1 MIAAKLSLWKVYIGH
16 NGTTERQARVL
27 PPERINNN
35 KCFVFFSELFF
46 FLLSFLSGI
55 DAAWCSTNALFSWQF
70 SLHQLMPSSRFF
82 LGRSWVNHRCAKC
95 ALCRFVAFKSC
106 LRGQAAPIG
115 MWDSD
120 DERMNDLIQGCHD
133 PTIVWTRWFHRI
145 SSNEKHI
152 CCYAM
157 S

>member
-16 NGTTERQARVL
+16 NGTIERQARVL

-35 KCFVFFSELFF
+35 KCFFFWIV
-46 FLLSFLSGI
+46 FLLIIIFSW
-55 DAAWCSTNALFSWQF
+55 DWCSTNALLSCQF
-70 SLHQLMPSSRFF
+70 SLHPLMPSSRFF
-82 LGRSWVNHRCAKC
+82 LGRSWANHRCAKC
-95 ALCRFVAFKSC
+95 ALCRFVAFNSC
-106 LRGQAAPIG
+106 LRGHAAPIG

-145 SSNEKHI
+145 SSNEKHT